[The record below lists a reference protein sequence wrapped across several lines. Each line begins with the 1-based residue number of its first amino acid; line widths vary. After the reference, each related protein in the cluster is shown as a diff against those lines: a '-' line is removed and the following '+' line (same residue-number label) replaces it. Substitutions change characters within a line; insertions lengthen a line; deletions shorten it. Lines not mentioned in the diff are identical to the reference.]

1 MVAKKRGRVA
11 VYSSPTTGQ
20 SRTVRFSGAK
30 ELALR
35 WPGGVQQVT
44 VGRVKYRKR
53 IVPSSTE
60 YMTVTSQRDALGNVG
75 VTGFYRDYDK
85 SIRKIDGE
93 FNSRAINAMIRGRGG
108 KRGMKGLGA
117 TRASRS
123 LSPKRAREI
132 FMAAPSPGEA
142 PELYGSM
149 SPTPRFKPESVA
161 RLSAK
166 RMSKA
171 RSNPDYLPAGI
182 ALYGDSM
189 RVNPSR
195 RGFSARRPM
204 GMRRNPMG
212 AAAEFLARENPT
224 NYLASGLF
232 GSRSNPVRRRRR
244 IR

>member
-1 MVAKKRGRVA
+1 MVAKKRSKIA
-11 VYSSPTTGQ
+11 VFNTPRGQ
-20 SRTVRFSGAK
+20 IRRKFTSVR

-35 WPGGVQQVT
+35 WPSSAQSAG
-44 VGRVKYRKR
+44 VGREQYAKR

-85 SIRKIDGE
+85 SIRKIEGE
-93 FNSRAINAMIRGRGG
+93 FNTRAINAMIRGRGG
-108 KRGMKGLGA
+108 KGGLKGLGA
-117 TRASRS
+117 SSRSRS

-132 FMAAPSPGEA
+132 FTAAPSPGEA
-142 PELYGSM
+142 PTLYGSM

-166 RMSKA
+166 RMSAA
-171 RSNPDYLPAGI
+171 RGNPDYLPAGI

-195 RGFSARRPM
+195 RGFAARRPM
-204 GMRRNPMG
+204 GMRRNPPMG